1 MKKILLADDDP
12 LLIEIYS
19 NKLKAAGF
27 ELEVVQ
33 TGEEILK
40 KLEERKFDLLLLD
53 IVLPGISGW
62 EILEKIKEQ
71 RALSRKQKFSRN
83 LKSENLEDLKIVILS
98 NLGQRSE
105 VEKGFKLGAL
115 RYLVKAHYTPSE
127 VVEEIKGILG

>member
-27 ELEVVQ
+27 ELEVAQ

-40 KLEERKFDLLLLD
+40 KLRETRFDLVLLD

-62 EILEKIKEQ
+62 DILEKIKEQ
-71 RALSRKQKFSRN
+71 RA
-83 LKSENLEDLKIVILS
+83 KSENLEDLKIVILS

-127 VVEEIKGILG
+127 VVEEVKEVLEK